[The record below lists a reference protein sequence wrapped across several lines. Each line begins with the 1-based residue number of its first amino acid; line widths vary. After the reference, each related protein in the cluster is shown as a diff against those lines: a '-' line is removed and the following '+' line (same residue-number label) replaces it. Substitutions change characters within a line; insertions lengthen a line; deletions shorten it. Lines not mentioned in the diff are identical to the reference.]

1 MMSDY
6 ESLTSHGLTL
16 DEMFVIRIA
25 KGMIHDC
32 LSHAAWHDFTTKVYY
47 FVANKCKNNPLSF
60 YATQGCLMLQK
71 LLNNVHVSK
80 AAGQQ

>member
-1 MMSDY
+1 MSDY

-16 DEMFVIRIA
+16 HELFIIRIA

-32 LSHAAWHDFTTKVYY
+32 LSHATWPDFTAKVYL
-47 FVANKCKNNPLSF
+47 FVVDNCKNDPLSF

>member
-1 MMSDY
+1 MSDY

-16 DEMFVIRIA
+16 DELFVIRIA

-32 LSHAAWHDFTTKVYY
+32 LSHAAWYDFTTKVYY